1 MASTLIDTQQ
11 QYMPRSDRIKK
22 ATCQLYNT
30 YLPESYLPLSCEK
43 HIEEESWAWS
53 MVNTVFV
60 GSITIF
66 NTTILLIITFLWLVN
81 RQFHFSKKRHSYD
94 KEPLQPAKLLRLS
107 KAKLKK
113 AAKKLKRKNSVAQ
126 IYQEEQESE
135 AAKLLAE
142 QKKHKS
148 FQSFLD
154 IQDCDEEDDTAIE
167 NSLDMQHKKQQP
179 YRSTALTSATGAN
192 TRPPLGIQLS
202 PNDIAKKKRTK
213 DLLQLAS
220 KIEVFSYLSPEAVI
234 DILEYVEYVDFKN
247 VGDVVFDTNTID
259 GSMYA
264 VVSGEVTTSLSVE
277 ETGNKE
283 DFSFVA
289 APGEVITSMLSI
301 VTSLV
306 REYQLQDE
314 LIHLFNGSTGV
325 GGSIAGVGQ
334 VSSSSDDDDKKV
346 FIPPGMNIQAVV
358 TSPNTR
364 LLRIPSRC
372 FVAIL
377 EKFPLDVHN
386 ICQTILSRLQRVT
399 IQTLVRFLGLDA
411 GILGVGGPSLS
422 SSDGI
427 IPVKPLR
434 NSTAEWSK
442 LEQSLLSGSSDTST
456 ASSILE
462 ETTSA
467 AASLLG
473 MTPDTSHELK
483 VGAEIIHASSGS
495 VICSKGQPLDGIY
508 LILKGSLEVGLDQKQ
523 QSSTPQKASQDGGGV
538 ENQKKAARSKRVSTL
553 SSSSSRSFS
562 SFDEQDENTSFKPL
576 FSAAPGNWVGL
587 FSCFTKDAS
596 FIAAHA
602 TNGALLLKIPDQTF
616 HAVVS
621 KYPRVLI
628 HTLLDIIDTVGGN
641 SNNFCVTPSMFLLDM
656 SLDWM
661 HVEAGEYIALQGEPC
676 DSMFVVL
683 NGRLRAEGPTSKEDT
698 KAQPIT
704 NEEYGRGATVGE
716 LEALAEGR
724 WTQSLYAI
732 RHVEVARIP
741 AQIINIL
748 MAMFPSA
755 GIHFAKVI
763 ATQIHSRSGRA
774 AGAPKSLLPS
784 YELSLATIAVV
795 PLDKEVNASDFS
807 SYLTS
812 SLSSIA
818 PTKLLTK
825 KETKERVGAEYL
837 KHRNTML
844 KVKMTRILGDV
855 EENNRLVVYESDYK
869 YTWWTKL
876 CVQQADCVLL
886 LVDSRQAPELNRV
899 EELLAWANE
908 KKNVRVE
915 LVVVQSSTAQE
926 KKDPADEHASDN
938 LNNWSEQRPWISK
951 QHLVRCTF
959 SDHVQDFRRM
969 TRRIAGQSIGLV
981 LGGGGARGLAHLG
994 IIKAL
999 NEVGVPIDIV
1009 GGTSQGAFIGGLLAR
1024 NPDDWG
1030 LLNDAVHQMAADMS
1044 NISNKIWD
1052 LTFPLTSFFSAHYF
1066 NEGIHKVLGNARI
1079 QDFVLNF
1086 FCVSVDICNSVQM
1099 VHTEGLAWKY
1109 IRASMGLAGYLPPVS
1124 ENGRLLVD
1132 GGYMNVLPA
1141 DVMSDMGA
1149 KKIIAVDV
1157 AREDKKKYY
1166 EYGTELSGLW
1176 LLYNSWNPFV
1186 QTGKSNVC
1194 C

>member
-1 MASTLIDTQQ
+1 
-11 QYMPRSDRIKK
+11 
-22 ATCQLYNT
+22 
-30 YLPESYLPLSCEK
+30 
-43 HIEEESWAWS
+43 
-53 MVNTVFV
+53 
-60 GSITIF
+60 
-66 NTTILLIITFLWLVN
+66 
-81 RQFHFSKKRHSYD
+81 
-94 KEPLQPAKLLRLS
+94 
-107 KAKLKK
+107 
-113 AAKKLKRKNSVAQ
+113 
-126 IYQEEQESE
+126 
-135 AAKLLAE
+135 
-142 QKKHKS
+142 
-148 FQSFLD
+148 
-154 IQDCDEEDDTAIE
+154 
-167 NSLDMQHKKQQP
+167 
-179 YRSTALTSATGAN
+179 
-192 TRPPLGIQLS
+192 
-202 PNDIAKKKRTK
+202 
-213 DLLQLAS
+213 
-220 KIEVFSYLSPEAVI
+220 
-234 DILEYVEYVDFKN
+234 
-247 VGDVVFDTNTID
+247 
-259 GSMYA
+259 
-264 VVSGEVTTSLSVE
+264 
-277 ETGNKE
+277 
-283 DFSFVA
+283 
-289 APGEVITSMLSI
+289 
-301 VTSLV
+301 
-306 REYQLQDE
+306 
-314 LIHLFNGSTGV
+314 
-325 GGSIAGVGQ
+325 
-334 VSSSSDDDDKKV
+334 
-346 FIPPGMNIQAVV
+346 
-358 TSPNTR
+358 
-364 LLRIPSRC
+364 
-372 FVAIL
+372 
-377 EKFPLDVHN
+377 
-386 ICQTILSRLQRVT
+386 
-399 IQTLVRFLGLDA
+399 
-411 GILGVGGPSLS
+411 
-422 SSDGI
+422 
-427 IPVKPLR
+427 
-434 NSTAEWSK
+434 
-442 LEQSLLSGSSDTST
+442 
-456 ASSILE
+456 
-462 ETTSA
+462 
-467 AASLLG
+467 
-473 MTPDTSHELK
+473 
-483 VGAEIIHASSGS
+483 
-495 VICSKGQPLDGIY
+495 
-508 LILKGSLEVGLDQKQ
+508 
-523 QSSTPQKASQDGGGV
+523 
-538 ENQKKAARSKRVSTL
+538 
-553 SSSSSRSFS
+553 
-562 SFDEQDENTSFKPL
+562 
-576 FSAAPGNWVGL
+576 
-587 FSCFTKDAS
+587 
-596 FIAAHA
+596 
-602 TNGALLLKIPDQTF
+602 
-616 HAVVS
+616 
-621 KYPRVLI
+621 
-628 HTLLDIIDTVGGN
+628 
-641 SNNFCVTPSMFLLDM
+641 
-656 SLDWM
+656 M
-661 HVEAGEYIALQGEPC
+661 HVEAGEYISLQGEPC

-698 KAQPIT
+698 KAQPIPIT

-716 LEALAEGR
+716 LEALAEGS

-741 AQIINIL
+741 SQIINIL

-755 GIHFAKVI
+755 GMHFAKVI
-763 ATQIHSRSGRA
+763 ATQIHSRSGRTV
-774 AGAPKSLLPS
+774 GAPKSLLPS

-795 PLDKEVNASDFS
+795 PLDREVNVSEFA
-807 SYLTS
+807 SYLTN
-812 SLSSIA
+812 SLSSLA

-886 LVDSRQAPELNRV
+886 LVDSRQAPELHRV

-915 LVVVQSSTAQE
+915 LVVVQSSAAQE

-951 QHLVRCTF
+951 QHLVRCAF

-969 TRRIAGQSIGLV
+969 TRRIAGQSVGLV

-1030 LLNDAVHQMAADMS
+1030 LLNDSVHQMAADMS
-1044 NISNKIWD
+1044 NISNKVWD

-1186 QTGKSNVC
+1186 QTGKSDGC

>member
-11 QYMPRSDRIKK
+11 HNMSRSDRIKK

-30 YLPESYLPLSCEK
+30 YLPESYLPFSCENYL
-43 HIEEESWAWS
+43 EEESSWAWS
-53 MVNTVFV
+53 MINTVFV

-66 NTTILLIITFLWLVN
+66 NTTILIIITFLWLVN

-94 KEPLQPAKLLRLS
+94 KEPLKTPAKLLRLS

-113 AAKKLKRKNSVAQ
+113 AAKKLKRKKSLAQ
-126 IYQEEQESE
+126 IHQEEKESE

-154 IQDCDEEDDTAIE
+154 IQDCDEEEDEDDTVLE
-167 NSLDMQHKKQQP
+167 NSLDMQHKKQQQP
-179 YRSTALTSATGAN
+179 YRSTTMAVATGINN
-192 TRPPLGIQLS
+192 TRPPLGLQLS

-220 KIEVFSYLSPEAVI
+220 KIEVFSYLSPDAVI

-247 VGDVVFDTNTID
+247 IGDVVFDTHTLD

-314 LIHLFNGSTGV
+314 LIHLFNGTGV
-325 GGSIAGVGQ
+325 GGSIGVGQ
-334 VSSSSDDDDKKV
+334 VSSNDEKKV
-346 FIPPGMNIQAVV
+346 FIPPGMNIQAIV
-358 TSPNTR
+358 TASNTR

-422 SSDGI
+422 SSDGNVPI
-427 IPVKPLR
+427 KPLR
-434 NSTAEWSK
+434 NSTVEWSK

-462 ETTSA
+462 EATSA

-473 MTPDTSHELK
+473 MTADTSHELNE
-483 VGAEIIHASSGS
+483 GAEIIHASSGS

-508 LILKGSLEVGLDQKQ
+508 LILKGSLEVGLDQSKQ
-523 QSSTPQKASQDGGGV
+523 QQGGTPEKASQERVV
-538 ENQKKAARSKRVSTL
+538 ENQKKATRSKRVSTL
-553 SSSSSRSFS
+553 SSGSSRSFS
-562 SFDEQDENTSFKPL
+562 SFDEQDENSSFKPL

-596 FIAAHA
+596 FITAHA
-602 TNGALLLKIPDQTF
+602 TNGALLLKIPAKTF

-628 HTLLDIIDTVGGN
+628 HTLLDIIDTVGN

-661 HVEAGEYIALQGEPC
+661 HVEAGEYIVLQGEPC

-683 NGRLRAEGPTSKEDT
+683 NGRLRAEGSTSKDDT
-698 KAQPIT
+698 KAQSRS

-716 LEALAEGR
+716 LEALAEGM

-748 MAMFPSA
+748 MAMFPLA
-755 GIHFAKVI
+755 GMHFAKVI
-763 ATQIHSRSGRA
+763 ATQIHSRSGQRV
-774 AGAPKSLLPS
+774 GVPKSLLPS

-795 PLDKEVNASDFS
+795 PLDMEVNVSDFS
-807 SYLTS
+807 SYLTN
-812 SLSSIA
+812 SLSNIA

-915 LVVVQSSTAQE
+915 LVVVQSSAAQE
-926 KKDPADEHASDN
+926 KENADEHASDN
-938 LNNWSEQRPWISK
+938 LNNWSEQRPWITK
-951 QHLVRCTF
+951 QHLVRCAF

-981 LGGGGARGLAHLG
+981 LESPR
-994 IIKAL
+994 
-999 NEVGVPIDIV
+999 
-1009 GGTSQGAFIGGLLAR
+1009 
-1024 NPDDWG
+1024 
-1030 LLNDAVHQMAADMS
+1030 
-1044 NISNKIWD
+1044 
-1052 LTFPLTSFFSAHYF
+1052 
-1066 NEGIHKVLGNARI
+1066 
-1079 QDFVLNF
+1079 
-1086 FCVSVDICNSVQM
+1086 
-1099 VHTEGLAWKY
+1099 
-1109 IRASMGLAGYLPPVS
+1109 
-1124 ENGRLLVD
+1124 
-1132 GGYMNVLPA
+1132 
-1141 DVMSDMGA
+1141 
-1149 KKIIAVDV
+1149 
-1157 AREDKKKYY
+1157 
-1166 EYGTELSGLW
+1166 
-1176 LLYNSWNPFV
+1176 
-1186 QTGKSNVC
+1186 
-1194 C
+1194 